1 VKATIG
7 FRVACVAGFGG
18 GVLTALMMSGSPAE
32 AHLVTTGLGPVYDGI
47 SHFLMSPEDLIPV
60 SILALLA
67 GQRGPQTARRV
78 LFILPL
84 AWLIGGLAG
93 MVAAST
99 PPFSVTW
106 LIFILFGGLVAAQ
119 LRPPEAA
126 VVVLSSLL
134 GLLNGFINGS
144 AMPAADSGLSALIGI
159 AAAVFVV
166 TTLVAAT
173 AAGVAWPVAK
183 IAFRVV
189 GSWTAA
195 TGILLLGWS
204 LR

>member
-1 VKATIG
+1 M
-7 FRVACVAGFGG
+7 
-18 GVLTALMMSGSPAE
+18 TALRITRLALDAPWLPVILLVLSGSPAE

-47 SHFLMSPEDLIPV
+47 SHFLTSPEDLVPV
-60 SILALLA
+60 SILALLT
-67 GQRGPQTARRV
+67 GQCGPQTARRI
-78 LFILPL
+78 LFVLPL
-84 AWLIGGLAG
+84 AWLVGGLAG
-93 MVAAST
+93 MVAVFT
-99 PPFSVTW
+99 PPLNVTW
-106 LIFILFGGLVAAQ
+106 LIFILLGGLVAAQ
-119 LRPPEAA
+119 LRPPDAA
-126 VVVLSSLL
+126 VVVLASLV
-134 GLLNGFINGS
+134 GLLNGLINGS
-144 AMPAADSGLSALIGI
+144 AMPSADSGPVTLIGI